1 MSAREEWLKAREN
14 GIGASDAA
22 CILGLNPWKSNI
34 ELWEEKTGRR
44 KAPDIGAKP
53 AVQYG
58 KEAEALLRSLFALD
72 YPQYRVTYDEYGMIA
87 TRPDEPWLFA
97 TLDGELSEMEPR
109 PANAPDA
116 WMPKIVRSGVL
127 EIKTTEIMRATQWAD
142 WNGGIPEHY
151 YCQLLHQLLATGYSF
166 AVLKAQIR
174 HREHSIST
182 PDSLKVTTR
191 HYYMTVD
198 DDGVQDD
205 MAHLLQAERE
215 FWACVQSGRRPAAL
229 LPFI

>member
-1 MSAREEWLKAREN
+1 MSPREEWLKAREK

-97 TLDGELSEMEPR
+97 TLDGELEQIAGPVISGREL
-109 PANAPDA
+109 
-116 WMPKIVRSGVL
+116 GVL
-127 EIKTTEIMRATQWAD
+127 EIKTAEIMRPSQWAD
-142 WNGGIPEHY
+142 WSDRSIPTQY
-151 YCQLLHQLLATGYSF
+151 YCQILHQFLATQRFF
-166 AVLKAQIR
+166 AILKAQIKSR
-174 HREHSIST
+174 DYNN
-182 PDSLKVTTR
+182 PDPDALKITTK
-191 HYYMTVD
+191 HYYMTIND
-198 DDGVQDD
+198 PGVADD
-205 MAHLLQAERE
+205 MLHLLKAERE
-215 FWACVQSGRRPAAL
+215 FMDCVRHDRRPAL
-229 LPFI
+229 ILPEI

>member
-1 MSAREEWLKAREN
+1 MTHEEWLAARQN
-14 GIGASDAA
+14 GVGASDAA
-22 CILGLNPWKSNI
+22 CILGRNPWKSNI
-34 ELWEEKTGRR
+34 QLWEEKTGRIS
-44 KAPDIGAKP
+44 AEDIGDKP
-53 AVQYG
+53 AVKYG
-58 KEAEALLRSLFALD
+58 KEAERHLRELFALD
-72 YPQYRVTYDEYGMIA
+72 FPQYMVTYDEYGMIA
-87 TRPDEPWLFA
+87 NRPDEPWLFA
-97 TLDGELSEMEPR
+97 TLDGELEQIKSDVPLMDR
-109 PANAPDA
+109 Q
-116 WMPKIVRSGVL
+116 RRGVL

-174 HREHSIST
+174 HREHGVAT
-182 PDSLKVTTR
+182 PDGLKVTTR

-205 MAHLLQAERE
+205 MAHLLQAEQE

>member
-1 MSAREEWLKAREN
+1 MTHEEWLLARQN

-22 CILGLNPWKSNI
+22 CILGRNPWKSNI
-34 ELWEEKTGRR
+34 QLWEEKTGRI
-44 KAPDIGAKP
+44 AAEDIGYKP
-53 AVQYG
+53 AVKYG
-58 KEAEALLRSLFALD
+58 KEAERHLRELFALD
-72 YPQYRVTYDEYGMIA
+72 FPQYMVSYDEYGMIA
-87 TRPDEPWLFA
+87 NRPDEPWMFA
-97 TLDGELSEMEPR
+97 TLDGELEDT
-109 PANAPDA
+109 NAQELGQ
-116 WMPKIVRSGVL
+116 REGVL
-127 EIKTTEIMRATQWAD
+127 EIKTTEIMRATQWAE

-151 YCQLLHQLLATGYSF
+151 YCQLLHQLLATGYYF
-166 AVLKAQIR
+166 AILKAQIR
-174 HREHSIST
+174 HREHSVST

-191 HYYMTVD
+191 HYHMTVD